1 MTGIEQ
7 EIKALTSA
15 LQKEINGLKET
26 QKKMTE
32 KIKGFD
38 KKYSVVLDSIQGF
51 KKNMEEQDSL
61 MRELMNFFKQSNVD
75 QQDIENIVHTYNHVS
90 NTGQVQLERLSES
103 TAPVLIPSDNNIQQ
117 QSIIPVLH
125 TNTPTRKRKRIQPGW
140 SVPPRVLLVD
150 DDSIFRRLS
159 TKLLQVA
166 GCTID
171 VAVDG
176 VEAVRK
182 LGSGKYDLVLM
193 VSLCI
198 CGIVLYAN

>member
-1 MTGIEQ
+1 M
-7 EIKALTSA
+7 
-15 LQKEINGLKET
+15 LQKEINSLKDT

-32 KIKGFD
+32 RIKGFD
-38 KKYSVVLDSIQGF
+38 KKYSAVLDSIQGF

-61 MRELMNFFKQSNVD
+61 MKDMMHFVSKQQQK
-75 QQDIENIVHTYNHVS
+75 QQDLDNIVHTYNNVS
-90 NTGQVQLERLSES
+90 NTGQTQLERLSEVVTTAGT
-103 TAPVLIPSDNNIQQ
+103 TAPVLIPSDNNNNIQMN
-117 QSIIPVLH
+117 SNSSMIPVIQS
-125 TNTPTRKRKRIQPGW
+125 NTPTRKRKRIQPGW

-159 TKLLQVA
+159 TRLLQVA

-176 VEAVRK
+176 VEAVKK

-193 VSLCI
+193 VKH
-198 CGIVLYAN
+198 

>member
-1 MTGIEQ
+1 MTD
-7 EIKALTSA
+7 
-15 LQKEINGLKET
+15 
-26 QKKMTE
+26 

-38 KKYSVVLDSIQGF
+38 KKYSAVLDSIQGF

-61 MRELMNFFKQSNVD
+61 MREIMNFVSKQQNNVNMAG
-75 QQDIENIVHTYNHVS
+75 QQDLENIVHTYNNVS
-90 NTGQVQLERLSES
+90 STGQVQLERLYEVGTSATT
-103 TAPVLIPSDNNIQQ
+103 TAPVLIPSDNSNNNNIQMNNNT
-117 QSIIPVLH
+117 SMIPVIH
-125 TNTPTRKRKRIQPGW
+125 ANSPTRKRKRMQPGW

-159 TKLLQVA
+159 TRLLQVA

-193 VSLCI
+193 VQTCMYACI
-198 CGIVLYAN
+198 YCILNVYIR